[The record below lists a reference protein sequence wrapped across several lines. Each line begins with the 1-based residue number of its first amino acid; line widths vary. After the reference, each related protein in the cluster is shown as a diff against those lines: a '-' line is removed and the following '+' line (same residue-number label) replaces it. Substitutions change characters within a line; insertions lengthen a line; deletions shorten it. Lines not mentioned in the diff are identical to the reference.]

1 VFDRDGSDAMR
12 WFLMASPILRGGN
25 LVVTE
30 EGIRSEVRQ
39 VLLPLWSTWYFF
51 ALYANA
57 ANGGEGLTARR
68 VTAQT
73 PLSTMDRYVLAR
85 TRRLVEEVTAQLDA
99 YDVPGACETVRVHL
113 DLLTNWY
120 VRTQRDRFWSED
132 QAAFD
137 TLWTALETLSRVM
150 APLAPLLSEEVFRGL
165 TGERSVHLTDW
176 PTLGDGSVDD
186 VALPADDD
194 LVAAVD
200 GVREAV
206 SAALALRKAHGLR
219 VRQPLRDL
227 RVATSTPEAL
237 APFTDLLAAELNVKR
252 VTLSTVEEAAAGGV
266 AVRRNLA
273 VNARAAG
280 PRLGRGVQAAIR
292 AAKAGDWD
300 TDAEG
305 AVVVRT
311 PEGDVPLEPTE
322 YELTTAIEVATAE
335 GEAPALAAG
344 VLPSGGFVVLDLALD
359 DELRAEGYA
368 RDVVRAVQD
377 ARKAADLV
385 VSDRIRLTLGVP
397 AEHEEAV
404 RTHQQFIA
412 TETLATEVVLEQAAE
427 LTVGVERVPA

>member
-1 VFDRDGSDAMR
+1 VR
-12 WFLMASPILRGGN
+12 PETP
-25 LVVTE
+25 VT
-30 EGIRSEVRQ
+30 
-39 VLLPLWSTWYFF
+39 
-51 ALYANA
+51 
-57 ANGGEGLTARR
+57 
-68 VTAQT
+68 
-73 PLSTMDRYVLAR
+73 TMDRYVLAR
-85 TRRLVEEVTAQLDA
+85 TRNLVEDVTAQLDA

-120 VRTQRDRFWSED
+120 VRTQRDRFWAED

-137 TLWTALETLSRVM
+137 TLWTSLETLTRVM
-150 APLAPLLSEEVFRGL
+150 APLAPLLSEEVWRGL
-165 TGERSVHLTDW
+165 TGDRSVHLTDW
-176 PTLGDGSVDD
+176 PTLGDGGADD
-186 VALPADDD
+186 LALPADDD
-194 LVAAVD
+194 LVTAVD

-227 RVATSTPEAL
+227 RVATATPDAL

-300 TDAEG
+300 TDAAG
-305 AVVVRT
+305 AV
-311 PEGDVPLEPTE
+311 DN
-322 YELTTAIEVATAE
+322 A
-335 GEAPALAAG
+335 
-344 VLPSGGFVVLDLALD
+344 
-359 DELRAEGYA
+359 LRAEGYA

-385 VSDRIRLTLGVP
+385 VSDRIRLTLAVP

-404 RTHQQFIA
+404 RTHQDFIA
-412 TETLATEVVLEQAAE
+412 TETLATEVVVEPTAAAE
-427 LTVGVERVPA
+427 LAVTVERVSA